1 MAQDYT
7 TDPYN
12 SAHVV
17 ATDMGEINNNFAAL
31 KSAFS
36 GATTPANTVAG
47 QWWYDTTAHILK
59 VRNEANTAWLS
70 VWDLANNKPV
80 ITNLSAEITGA
91 MIAAAIKDAAAG
103 TASLRTLGTGAAQ
116 ACAGNDS
123 RLSDTRTP
131 TDNTVATAKIQNL
144 AVIEGKL
151 AASAVAQAKLKTST
165 GSVSVSVSTES
176 SGYTAAMPGGT
187 YGFMEQVKTSGVG
200 GLKYSGHGNSGLTTS
215 YVTAKAYFE
224 NPGTGSSYTGYAQQ
238 VYVTSSGEIHWIFI
252 LRDKITKDILKMYQ
266 APDHPCFG
274 NGGKPHLMPQPF
286 TGDYDPAKHEI
297 IVINPSDED
306 VFNMQ
311 DACIMPEDKP
321 DKDILEVIMEDY
333 EIDEDLK
340 TPWTKKEVTVGLP
353 PGIDWKRMPE
363 GSKVTPIKK
372 RIPKPEYI
380 TTRKLWRRK

>member
-1 MAQDYT
+1 MAQTYT

-17 ATDMGEINNNFAAL
+17 ATDMTEINQNFAAL

-59 VRNEANTAWLS
+59 VRNEANSAWLS
-70 VWDLANNKPV
+70 VWDLANNKP
-80 ITNLSAEITGA
+80 IIANLSDEITGA
-91 MIAAAIKDAAAG
+91 MISSAIKDAAAG

-123 RLSDTRTP
+123 RLDSEL
-131 TDNTVATAKIQNL
+131 VY
-144 AVIEGKL
+144 
-151 AASAVAQAKLKTST
+151 SAITQSMLKTSV
-165 GSVSVSVSTES
+165 GGVSITTSGS
-176 SGYTAAMPGGT
+176 SGGSNLVLVSGARTLPGGT
-187 YGFMEQVKTSGVG
+187 YGFYPQVCVVG
-200 GLKYSGHGNSGLTTS
+200 AAPSFTARNITAYISYETDIAS
-215 YVTAKAYFE
+215 YVTNIYLSAQGTRDINYAY
-224 NPGTGSSYTGYAQQ
+224 TLTGYAQQ
-238 VYVTSSGEIHWIFI
+238 RYVTSSGEVHWVFI
-252 LRDKITKDILKMYQ
+252 LRDKITKDVVGMYQ

-274 NGGKPHLMPQPF
+274 NGGKPLVVPHPF
-286 TGDYDPAKHEI
+286 GSYDPAKHEI

-306 VFNMQ
+306 IFNMQ

-333 EIDEDLK
+333 EIDEDLQ
-340 TPWTKKEVTVGLP
+340 TEWPKKEITVELP
-353 PGIDWKRMPE
+353 KGIDWKRMPE
-363 GSKVTPIKK
+363 GTKVTPVKK